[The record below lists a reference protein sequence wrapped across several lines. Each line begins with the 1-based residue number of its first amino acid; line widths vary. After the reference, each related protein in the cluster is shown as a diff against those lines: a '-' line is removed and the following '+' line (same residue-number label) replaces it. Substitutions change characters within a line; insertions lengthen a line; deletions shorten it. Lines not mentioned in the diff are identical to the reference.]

1 MISFWINKS
10 HLREATLIPKFYDP
24 ELEIYFSSIKSDHDI
39 FTIQDLVE
47 RGYIS
52 YSTGHEIGK
61 MAYGT
66 GDIPF
71 IRTSDISNWEIK
83 TLPKQGV
90 SEDIYELY
98 SRKQDIKKNDI
109 LLVRDGTYLIGTNCM
124 VSEADQKSLFQSH
137 LIKIRVH
144 ENNIFDGYIFFL
156 LLNSPVIQRQ
166 IRNMQFTA
174 DTIDTI
180 GNRFL
185 DIRMPIPRDKK
196 ATKTFSLIAKDLLQA
211 REKGKLLIKNLPF
224 LLESC
229 LKDNS
234 IQAFE
239 SFENNDNLA
248 DLVDRTPQDTIT
260 SEFGKFETFWVK
272 KNDLKNN
279 VLLPK
284 YYAPEI
290 HDELSTL
297 AETCDLI
304 SIADLV
310 KKGLLSLSTGD
321 EIGKMAYGTGN
332 IPFIRTSD
340 FSNWE
345 IKFDPKQGVSE
356 EIYEEYKERQDI
368 KENDILL
375 VRDGTYLIGSSCII
389 TAYDVK
395 SLYCGGLYK
404 IRVEND
410 QELDPYLL
418 LGILNTYI
426 VKRQIRTKQFTR
438 DVIDTIGKRIE
449 EVILP
454 IPKSNELRKKISDS
468 IEHIVKERIDARMEM
483 SKMSNTILPLIQ

>member
-1 MISFWINKS
+1 MISFWIKKS
-10 HLREATLIPKFYDP
+10 SLRDATLIPKFYDP
-24 ELEIYFSSIKSDHDI
+24 ELELYFSSIQNDHDI
-39 FTIQDLVE
+39 FTIKDLVNS
-47 RGYIS
+47 GYIS

-90 SEDIYELY
+90 SEEIHNLY
-98 SRKQDIKKNDI
+98 CQKQDIKKNDI

-124 VSEADQKSLFQSH
+124 VSDADKKSLFQSH
-137 LIKIRVH
+137 LIKIRVND
-144 ENNIFDGYIFFL
+144 NNVFDGYIFFL
-156 LLNSPVIQRQ
+156 LLNSPAIQRQ

-185 DIRMPIPRDKK
+185 DIRMPIPWDKK
-196 ATKTFSLIAKDLLQA
+196 TTKSFSLAAKNLLQA

-239 SFENNDNLA
+239 TFENNDDLS
-248 DLVDRTPQDTIT
+248 DLVSKTPQDTIT
-260 SEFGKFETFWVK
+260 SEFGKFETFWVTR
-272 KNDLKNN
+272 NDLKND

-284 YYAPEI
+284 YYDPEI
-290 HDELSTL
+290 QDELSTL
-297 AETCDLI
+297 SETCDLI

-310 KKGLLSLSTGD
+310 EKGLISLSTGD

-356 EIYEEYKERQDI
+356 EIYGEYKERQDI
-368 KENDILL
+368 NVNDILL

-404 IRVEND
+404 IRVKKD

-454 IPKSNELRKKISDS
+454 IPKSDELRKKISDS
-468 IEHIVKERIDARMEM
+468 IEHLVKERVDARMEI
-483 SKMSNTILPLIQ
+483 SRMSNAILPSMK